1 MAAVILNR
9 VRSSR
14 YPDSVWEVLHQPG
27 QFTPVE
33 QGKLPKKADA
43 SCVEAVRRALAG
55 EDPTGGAL
63 FSTTPHHPVR

>member
-1 MAAVILNR
+1 MCIR
-9 VRSSR
+9 DS
-14 YPDSVWEVLHQPG
+14 PDSVWEVLHQPG

-63 FSTTPHHPVR
+63 FFYNPHTCLLYTSRCV